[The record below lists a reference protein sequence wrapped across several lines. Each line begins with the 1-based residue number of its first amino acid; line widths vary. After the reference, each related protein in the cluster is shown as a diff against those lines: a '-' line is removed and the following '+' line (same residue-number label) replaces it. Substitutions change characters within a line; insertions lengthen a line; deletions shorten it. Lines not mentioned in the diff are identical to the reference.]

1 MTDAASIQAAAQQIQ
16 TQYGRLDSLVNNAG
30 ISSKGQDTATQ
41 IRENLETNVV
51 GPVLVTEALE
61 PLLKQSADPR
71 VIFVSSSLSSL
82 THASDPESPYYA
94 SRASTQYDYYRV
106 SKTALNMVMVQF
118 AKRNPGVKTWAGDP
132 GWLATDLADKALME
146 TLGAPHPSVGG
157 REIAR
162 IVEGERDADVGKIVG
177 KYGVQQW

>member
-1 MTDAASIQAAAQQIQ
+1 M
-16 TQYGRLDSLVNNAG
+16 L
-30 ISSKGQDTATQ
+30 

-51 GPVLVTEALE
+51 GPVLVTQALE

-71 VIFVSSSLSSL
+71 VVFVSSSLASL
-82 THASDPESPYYA
+82 THASDPDSPYYA
-94 SRASTQYDYYRV
+94 SRASARYDYYRV

-118 AKRNPGVKTWAGDP
+118 AKRNPGIKTWAGDP
-132 GWLATDLADKALME
+132 GWLATDLADRALME

-162 IVEGERDADVGKIVG
+162 IVEGERDADVGKVVG
-177 KYGVQQW
+177 KYGVQKW